1 MKEKKELYSPPRF
14 EIVKLDLERIVVTAS
29 QGTGDGVDQNND
41 DLNNP
46 ANWS

>member
-1 MKEKKELYSPPRF
+1 MKEKKELYSQPRF

-29 QGTGDGVDQNND
+29 QGQGVDQNND

-46 ANWS
+46 ANWV

>member
-29 QGTGDGVDQNND
+29 KGDGTDQDNGE
-41 DLNNP
+41 LNNP
-46 ANWS
+46 ANWT